1 MWKTGKFR
9 SGLEEHGERLKRL
22 TLAFVGAAYAGAAAW
37 VGDRAFWSPDSSIR
51 YVQLVSLLRQRYEDV
66 AAVYPG
72 AWLDPEAR
80 FYPVSKGFAAPR
92 DGKVY
97 LLYPPFFPALV
108 APFFEAAGRA
118 GLVMV
123 PMVAGFATVWLSWRW
138 LRQFG
143 CWVAQFGT
151 VLVGA
156 GTPLIV
162 YSVVFWDHSLVT
174 ALVTAGLYLVSTGET
189 PGKWRRLLAG
199 VVLGI
204 GTWFRNEGYVF
215 AAAVLAAS
223 AAALPRR
230 SVASLGA
237 GLVCGAAPGWA
248 MNWHLYGHPLGLK
261 GLAGV
266 EAARARLGGLEGWLW
281 QRALAAYDLL
291 FSTEQ
296 FQNAWEP
303 VRAAESLGFV
313 AVVVVAA
320 LLLREGLRTRNA
332 VSAVFAGAA
341 VALATAWVV
350 TRPDAEVMGLIPA
363 VPALGALA
371 IWNPSTDRERLVGS
385 AALLYVLAVVAVGS
399 EGGLQWGPRYLLP
412 AIPALGW
419 LCSLALA
426 RAWRVGDGGMRRAL
440 GVCGVLLVSASV
452 AVQVRGLLR
461 VRSQVE
467 TGARVEAIFRAVDSP
482 ILVTGREGLFRVMG
496 YLYFERVLMSVRDP
510 QELRALVDVFSRH
523 QVRRW
528 TYIPFSGAAFDA
540 RGVERQ
546 TAGKPWR
553 FEVVED
559 RTPLVFVS
567 ERGGGSELR
576 LITYEGKAAAP

>member
-1 MWKTGKFR
+1 MG
-9 SGLEEHGERLKRL
+9 SGLNSHGEKLKGL
-22 TLAFVGAAYAGAAAW
+22 TLAFVGAAYVGAAAW
-37 VGDRAFWSPDSSIR
+37 AGQQAFWSPDSSIR

-108 APFFEAAGRA
+108 APFFRAAGRA
-118 GLVMV
+118 GLVIV
-123 PMVAGFATVWLSWRW
+123 PMVAGLVTVWLSWLW

-143 CWVAQFGT
+143 SGVAQLGG
-151 VLVGA
+151 VLVGV

-162 YSVVFWDHSLVT
+162 YGVVFWDHSLVT
-174 ALVTAGLYLVSTGET
+174 ALATAGLYLLSTGET
-189 PGKWRRLLAG
+189 SGEWRRLLAG
-199 VVLGI
+199 IVLGI

-215 AAAVLAAS
+215 AAALLAAS
-223 AAALPRR
+223 AVALPRR
-230 SVASLGA
+230 SVGSLAA

-266 EAARARLGGLEGWLW
+266 EAARARFGGLGGWLW

-296 FQNAWEP
+296 FQNALEP
-303 VRAAESLGFV
+303 LRVAESLGFA
-313 AVVVVAA
+313 AVVFAA
-320 LLLREGLRTRNA
+320 SLLLRAGLRTGNG
-332 VSAVFAGAA
+332 VSAMFAGAA
-341 VALATAWVV
+341 VALATAWLV

-363 VPALGALA
+363 VPALGGLA
-371 IWNPSTDRERLVGS
+371 IWRPYTGQERLVGS
-385 AALLYVLAVVAVGS
+385 AALLYVAAVVAVGS
-399 EGGLQWGPRYLLP
+399 VGGLQWGPRYLLP
-412 AIPALGW
+412 AVPALGW
-419 LCSLALA
+419 LCCVALA
-426 RAWRVGDGGMRRAL
+426 RGWHATDGAMRRAVA
-440 GVCGVLLVSASV
+440 VCGALLAVASIT
-452 AVQVRGLLR
+452 VQVRGLLR
-461 VRSQVE
+461 VKSQVE
-467 TGARVEAIFRAVDSP
+467 TGARVEAILRAVDSP
-482 ILVTGREGLFRVMG
+482 ILVTGREALFRVMG
-496 YLYFERVLMSVRDP
+496 YLYFDRVLMSAEDP

-567 ERGGGSELR
+567 ERGGGAELR
-576 LITYEGKAAAP
+576 LITYEGRAAAP